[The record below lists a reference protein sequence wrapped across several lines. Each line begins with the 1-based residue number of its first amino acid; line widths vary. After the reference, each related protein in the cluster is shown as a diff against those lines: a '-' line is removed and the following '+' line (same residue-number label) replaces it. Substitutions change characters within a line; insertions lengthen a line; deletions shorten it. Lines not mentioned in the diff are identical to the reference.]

1 MKTGVIVYAIGDP
14 PHDWTEEKE
23 SEIREVETQAD
34 MVKIITR
41 VTGHFDVLDAWF
53 ELTSKGVS
61 LIICKF
67 ASFNETGRMMLTGR
81 ELRLCG

>member
-1 MKTGVIVYAIGDP
+1 MKTGVIIYATGDP

-23 SEIREVETQAD
+23 GEICELETEAD
-34 MVKIITR
+34 IVKIITR
-41 VTGHFDVLDAWF
+41 VTGHFDVFDAWF

-61 LIICKF
+61 LIICKL
-67 ASFNETGRMMLTGR
+67 ASFNEAGRMRLTGR